1 MSFPTTNTVNFKVSN
16 SSGGSIT
23 PMTFPI
29 AETFYSIQGEGVWAG
44 TPMFFIRLAGCNVGK
59 YSQASLPIYR
69 PDQAMEDLGY
79 NVQGGLEPSPFQVLH
94 PEYAT
99 CTSFSGE
106 KFICDTDYR
115 VKERLTIEQIVAL
128 IPNTEHVVLTGGEP
142 LMHKDIYELIS
153 ALSGG
158 YRVHVE
164 TSGTIMIPYFRIDTD
179 IWITCSPKM
188 GFIHSNSVGI
198 NEYKFLVRSAAD
210 EESVLNFIKLHQI
223 DTSIFIQPIDETPGE
238 ELNMLEAKIT
248 RDNRNF
254 AVECVKRHPRWRLSV
269 QLHKYLGVR

>member
-59 YSQASLPIYR
+59 YARATYPGPTDI
-69 PDQAMEDLGY
+69 PNPA
-79 NVQGGLEPSPFQVLH
+79 PFQLLH

-106 KFICDTDYR
+106 QFICDTDYR

-198 NEYKFLVRSAAD
+198 NEYKFLVRNAAD
-210 EESVLNFIKLHQI
+210 EESMLKFIKLHQI
-223 DTSIFIQPIDETPGE
+223 DTPIFIQPIDEIIDPLKAQQERGW
-238 ELNMLEAKIT
+238 EAIHVQSIQQ
-248 RDNRNF
+248 RDF
-254 AVECVKRHPRWRLSV
+254 AVDCVKRHPGWRLSV